1 MWIAVGIFLVAV
13 GVCVGIY
20 IVAKWLW
27 KVYKENSNW

>member
-1 MWIAVGIFLVAV
+1 MEVFIGAI
-13 GVCVGIY
+13 GVCVGIF